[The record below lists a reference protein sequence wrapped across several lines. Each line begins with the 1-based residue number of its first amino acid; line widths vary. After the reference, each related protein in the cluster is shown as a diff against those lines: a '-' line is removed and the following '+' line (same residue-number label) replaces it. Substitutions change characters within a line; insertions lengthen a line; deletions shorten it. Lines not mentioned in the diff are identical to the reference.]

1 MDYSMRKLPDAEFEV
16 MKTIWANTP
25 PITTNLLMQ
34 QLGNAKGWK
43 TPALI
48 TLLVRLT
55 ERGFIRSEKLGK
67 ERTYY
72 PIIQKEDYLKFETGN
87 FMKQYHENSVS
98 SFVASMY
105 DNQSLKKED
114 LEELLQ
120 WAKEKME

>member
-25 PITTNLLMQ
+25 PVTTNLLMQ

>member
-1 MDYSMRKLPDAEFEV
+1 MDYNMRKLPDAEFEV

-25 PITTNLLMQ
+25 PVTTNLLMQ

>member
-25 PITTNLLMQ
+25 PVTTNLLMQ

-120 WAKEKME
+120 WAREKME

>member
-1 MDYSMRKLPDAEFEV
+1 MRKLPDAEFEV

-25 PITTNLLMQ
+25 PVTTNLLMQ

-120 WAKEKME
+120 WAREKME

>member
-1 MDYSMRKLPDAEFEV
+1 M
-16 MKTIWANTP
+16 
-25 PITTNLLMQ
+25 
-34 QLGNAKGWK
+34 
-43 TPALI
+43 
-48 TLLVRLT
+48 T

>member
-1 MDYSMRKLPDAEFEV
+1 MRKLPDAEFEV

-25 PITTNLLMQ
+25 PVTTNLLMQ